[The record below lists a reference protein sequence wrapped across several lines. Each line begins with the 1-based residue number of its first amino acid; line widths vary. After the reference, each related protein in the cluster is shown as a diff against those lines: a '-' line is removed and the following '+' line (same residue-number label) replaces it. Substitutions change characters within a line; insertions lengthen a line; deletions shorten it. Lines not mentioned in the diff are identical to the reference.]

1 MKSKKNNKNNIE
13 ISETQIEEKQFIET
27 PEPEQVQEPPKQKR
41 VLSDTQLE
49 ALAKAREKARI
60 RKQELKQKPKKVLSN
75 AQLGSLAKARE
86 KAKIRKQEL
95 AELNAKSKGLK
106 EEKLKLDAKEYDRIQ
121 KEKEVL
127 DETVKK
133 IEVSNQQ
140 QQQPPK
146 TKKKVKKIIYESE
159 NTDEDVEEEVIIKKK
174 REPKQRSY
182 SELADMSV
190 EQQIKNKL
198 QQEKI
203 TCFFNQLT
211 GKKY

>member
-1 MKSKKNNKNNIE
+1 MCS
-13 ISETQIEEKQFIET
+13 
-27 PEPEQVQEPPKQKR
+27 
-41 VLSDTQLE
+41 SDL
-49 ALAKAREKARI
+49 
-60 RKQELKQKPKKVLSN
+60 KQELK
-75 AQLGSLAKARE
+75 
-86 KAKIRKQEL
+86 
-95 AELNAKSKGLK
+95 ELNFKSKGLK

-133 IEVSNQQ
+133 IEVSNHMSAPQARRLDQ
-140 QQQPPK
+140 EPK

-211 GKKY
+211 GKNAAFRP